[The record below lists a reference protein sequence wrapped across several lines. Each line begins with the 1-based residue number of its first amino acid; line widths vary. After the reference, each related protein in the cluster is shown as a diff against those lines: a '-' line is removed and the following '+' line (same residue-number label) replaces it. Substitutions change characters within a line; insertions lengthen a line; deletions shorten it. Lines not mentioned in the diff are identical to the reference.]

1 MKKTQVTKVNPKN
14 DLLFKKVFAS
24 PKNSHILI
32 GFLQDLLGLEVSD
45 VTIENPYNIDVFR
58 KGFNANEP
66 YHTEVDLVARLQ
78 DQTLVTIE
86 MQVSSQTYFLE
97 RSLLYLSEKFVS
109 NYGRLSAMDPAVSDH
124 QEKYSSLK
132 PTYSINILDFNLF
145 QEYPEAIHEYTMFD
159 IRNQRI
165 LVTKDGKPIFNASFF
180 ELSKQID
187 EDTPQNIKEWFAY
200 FNNQIVSETAPAYIH
215 EAVEIIQ
222 YHNLE
227 KEEKTM
233 LDALEKAKADYDAR
247 MIFEKTTSKTEGREE
262 GKEEGREE
270 ERIKIAKNM
279 LAKQC
284 DRGFIIEMS
293 GITERELA
301 ELETR

>member
-1 MKKTQVTKVNPKN
+1 M
-14 DLLFKKVFAS
+14 FK
-24 PKNSHILI
+24 
-32 GFLQDLLGLEVSD
+32 
-45 VTIENPYNIDVFR
+45 
-58 KGFNANEP
+58 
-66 YHTEVDLVARLQ
+66 
-78 DQTLVTIE
+78 
-86 MQVSSQTYFLE
+86 
-97 RSLLYLSEKFVS
+97 
-109 NYGRLSAMDPAVSDH
+109 
-124 QEKYSSLK
+124 
-132 PTYSINILDFNLF
+132 
-145 QEYPEAIHEYTMFD
+145 
-159 IRNQRI
+159 
-165 LVTKDGKPIFNASFF
+165 
-180 ELSKQID
+180 
-187 EDTPQNIKEWFAY
+187 
-200 FNNQIVSETAPAYIH
+200 TAPAYIH

>member
-1 MKKTQVTKVNPKN
+1 M
-14 DLLFKKVFAS
+14 FK
-24 PKNSHILI
+24 
-32 GFLQDLLGLEVSD
+32 
-45 VTIENPYNIDVFR
+45 
-58 KGFNANEP
+58 
-66 YHTEVDLVARLQ
+66 
-78 DQTLVTIE
+78 
-86 MQVSSQTYFLE
+86 
-97 RSLLYLSEKFVS
+97 
-109 NYGRLSAMDPAVSDH
+109 
-124 QEKYSSLK
+124 
-132 PTYSINILDFNLF
+132 
-145 QEYPEAIHEYTMFD
+145 
-159 IRNQRI
+159 
-165 LVTKDGKPIFNASFF
+165 
-180 ELSKQID
+180 
-187 EDTPQNIKEWFAY
+187 
-200 FNNQIVSETAPAYIH
+200 TAPAYIH

-262 GKEEGREE
+262 GKEEGKEEGREE